1 MQTNN
6 RLFDDLARVASG
18 AFNTLSGL
26 REEIETRVR
35 ERVERMAADLDLV
48 TREEFDAVRTMAAK
62 ARAAQEELE
71 TRVAKLEAEFQ
82 AAHEPRP
89 VATKAPRA
97 MLTPSSS
104 APNAVPMAMTATP
117 ITNSSRDRRPAKNPT
132 SRGRKY
138 IPAQSGGRRAKRSLT
153 PRARGRSASRGGR

>member
-1 MQTNN
+1 MLMQTNN

-35 ERVERMAADLDLV
+35 ERVERMATDLDLV

-71 TRVAKLEAEFQ
+71 GKVAKLEAEL
-82 AAHEPRP
+82 EELR
-89 VATKAPRA
+89 KARG
-97 MLTPSSS
+97 
-104 APNAVPMAMTATP
+104 TA
-117 ITNSSRDRRPAKNPT
+117 
-132 SRGRKY
+132 
-138 IPAQSGGRRAKRSLT
+138 RRAKAESSKS
-153 PRARGRSASRGGR
+153 PDEGEAAEP

>member
-1 MQTNN
+1 MQTSN

-62 ARAAQEELE
+62 ARAGQEELAAK
-71 TRVAKLEAEFQ
+71 VADARGR
-82 AAHEPRP
+82 AGRH
-89 VATKAPRA
+89 AP
-97 MLTPSSS
+97 
-104 APNAVPMAMTATP
+104 
-117 ITNSSRDRRPAKNPT
+117 RRPAAAPRQAARAPARRVNP
-132 SRGRKY
+132 SKPPERLKVG
-138 IPAQSGGRRAKRSLT
+138 PALVKPAGFF
-153 PRARGRSASRGGR
+153 